1 LLRAEQRESTNTSA
15 MLSIFAGQPLYAPLL
30 PLLEHLPDTGEPPDL
45 NTLND
50 LAAARGI
57 VTGSGAPLRFV
68 VPHGSGL
75 SYEERTW
82 WLGEVETRPGNWHDC
97 FNALVWLTFPQSK
110 AVLNLRH
117 HHALAGQRR
126 DGQTSSGRG
135 PLRDALTQFDECGV
149 VLASPDIELW
159 QGICAHRWQ
168 EVFWTQRARVEQ
180 HLKVFVFGHGSFDL
194 LRHPHIGLCGKA
206 TFFHIDDEWLTRPA
220 TAQLAD
226 VDARVARRLGSELS
240 IHASPRDFQALPL
253 LGIPG
258 AAQENSAPA
267 YYQNT
272 KQFRPLQLV
281 GSN

>member
-1 LLRAEQRESTNTSA
+1 

-194 LRHPHIGLCGKA
+194 LRHPHLGLCGKA
-206 TFFHIDDEWLTRPA
+206 AFL
-220 TAQLAD
+220 QLAD